1 MDWLGIVLIIILGL
15 VTLLLEFLVL
25 PGGVVGIIGAL
36 FVGAGIV
43 ISYFEYGAVGGS
55 ITLAGTLI
63 AVVII
68 MILIF
73 RNKSWRK
80 VMLHDNVTGKMNE
93 IDMDKIQEG
102 MSGIAVS
109 RLAPAGKGKFGNE
122 IEEVH
127 SAHGFIDVG
136 QEIIISK
143 IEGNKIIVKLK

>member
-1 MDWLGIVLIIILGL
+1 MNWLGIVLIIILGL
-15 VTLLLEFLVL
+15 VALLLEFLVL

-80 VMLHDNVTGKMNE
+80 VMLHENVTGKMNE
-93 IDMDKIQEG
+93 IDMDKLQEG

-109 RLAPAGKGKFGNE
+109 RLAPAGKGKFGTE
-122 IEEVH
+122 VEEVH

>member
-1 MDWLGIVLIIILGL
+1 MNWLGIVLIIILGL
-15 VTLLLEFLVL
+15 VALLLEFLVL

-80 VMLHDNVTGKMNE
+80 VMLHENVTGKMNE
-93 IDMDKIQEG
+93 IDMDKLQER

-109 RLAPAGKGKFGNE
+109 RLAHAGKGKFGTE
-122 IEEVH
+122 VEEVH